1 MLATIIA
8 LAAATVQPQT
18 AMTEDAC
25 ARIAVQVNQKAKAE
39 QDGVRRQLDWPNLC
53 RYADEN
59 AKVTTRPSI
68 IFIGDS
74 ITEFWK
80 RDQPTFFSSAVLD
93 RGISGQTSEQ
103 ILLRFY
109 QDVIALKPGAVH
121 ILTGAN
127 DIAGNTGLITPE
139 AWQNNIRTMVDL
151 ARARRIKVV
160 LGSLLPADAFWW
172 NPSMRPAQQ
181 LAAMNGWLRE
191 YAKSQSVPFV
201 DYYAAMTTPTGGM
214 KRELTDDGVHPNKRG
229 YDVMK
234 SVVDPTLRAVA
245 E

>member
-1 MLATIIA
+1 MLATLIA
-8 LAAATVQPQT
+8 LAAATAQPQT

-25 ARIAVQVNQKAKAE
+25 ARIDAQVSQKAKVE
-39 QDGVRRQLDWPNLC
+39 QDGARRQLDWPNLC

-59 AKVTTRPSI
+59 AKVATAPRI

-80 RDQPTFFSSAVLD
+80 RDQPAFFSPSVLG

-109 QDVIALKPGAVH
+109 QDVVALKPGAVH

-139 AWQNNIRTMVDL
+139 SWQNNIRTMVDL

-172 NPSMRPAQQ
+172 NPSMRPATQ
-181 LAAMNGWLRE
+181 LAAMNGWLRD
-191 YAKSQSVPFV
+191 YAKSQGVPFI
-201 DYYAAMTTPTGGM
+201 DYYAAMATPTGGM
-214 KRELTDDGVHPNKRG
+214 RRELTDDGVHPNKRG

-234 SVVDPTLRAVA
+234 TVADPTLRALA
-245 E
+245 K

>member
-1 MLATIIA
+1 MIATLIA
-8 LAAATVQPQT
+8 IAAATAQPPT

-25 ARIAVQVNQKAKAE
+25 ARISAQVNQKPKDQ
-39 QDGVRRQLDWPNLC
+39 QDAARRQLDWPNLC
-53 RYADEN
+53 RYADDN
-59 AKVTTRPSI
+59 ARVTSAPRI
-68 IFIGDS
+68 VFIGDS

-80 RDQPTFFSSAVLD
+80 RDQPAFFSSSVLD

-109 QDVIALKPGAVH
+109 QDVVALHPSAVH
-121 ILTGAN
+121 ILAGAN
-127 DIAGNTGLITPE
+127 DIAGNTGFITPE

-160 LGSLLPADAFWW
+160 LGSLLPTDAFWW

-181 LAAMNGWLRE
+181 LAAMNGWLRD
-191 YAKSQSVPFV
+191 YAKSQDVPFI
-201 DYYAAMTTPTGGM
+201 DYYAAMATPTGGM

-234 SVVDPTLRAVA
+234 SIVDPTLRTLGD
-245 E
+245 

>member
-1 MLATIIA
+1 MFATLIA
-8 LAAATVQPQT
+8 LAAATAQPQT
-18 AMTEDAC
+18 AMTDDAC
-25 ARIAVQVNQKAKAE
+25 ARIDAKVTQSAKAE
-39 QDGVRRQLDWPNLC
+39 QDGIRRQLDWPNLC

-59 AKVTTRPSI
+59 AKIPPAPRMV
-68 IFIGDS
+68 FIGDS

-80 RDQPTFFSSAVLD
+80 REQPAFFSSSVLD

-109 QDVIALKPGAVH
+109 QDVVALRPAAVH

-172 NPSMRPAQQ
+172 SPSMRPASQ
-181 LAAMNGWLRE
+181 LAAMNAWLRD
-191 YAKSQSVPFV
+191 YAKSQGVLFI
-201 DYYAAMTTPTGGM
+201 DYYAAMATPTGGM

-234 SVVDPTLRAVA
+234 SVADPTLRTLA